1 MGKLIDFLSG
11 TKVLEKVKSPINGE
25 IEVIR
30 SLAFGT
36 YIQVANLTQSGG
48 ILFDVWKKPLKK
60 VAGSKKQV
68 ASVLILGLGGG
79 TVVKLVKKFWP
90 EAKIT
95 GVDLDPIMIELGKKY
110 LGLDEK
116 VVEISISD
124 AFNFLATY
132 DSQHTTKFDLI
143 LIDLYVGDDFPKK
156 FESENYIQRTRT
168 ILASGGIVIF
178 NRLYYGE
185 KRAQSMKF
193 GERLEKIFKKVEIV
207 FPEANVMF
215 ICKDE

>member
-185 KRAQSMKF
+185 KRAQSMKC

-207 FPEANVMF
+207 FPEANIMF
-215 ICKDE
+215 IFNH

>member
-185 KRAQSMKF
+185 KRKVAVKF
-193 GERLEKIFKKVEIV
+193 AVKLEKSFSRVEY
-207 FPEANVMF
+207 FYPEANVMF
-215 ICKDE
+215 ITS

>member
-156 FESENYIQRTRT
+156 FESENYIQLVRTV
-168 ILASGGIVIF
+168 LASGGIAIF

-185 KRAQSMKF
+185 KRPEAMRFAAK
-193 GERLEKIFKKVEIV
+193 LEAVFPKVKY
-207 FPEANVMF
+207 FHPEANVMF
-215 ICKDE
+215 LCYN

>member
-1 MGKLIDFLSG
+1 M
-11 TKVLEKVKSPINGE
+11 KSPINGE